1 MSKGRNHA
9 SRRLKAQQSTN
20 QVLGNQPNTRRKQ
33 TRRRNHQKVFR
44 ASELEVH
51 WRRFIPAS

>member
-33 TRRRNHQKVFR
+33 TESFKKLSGLMKQPVD
-44 ASELEVH
+44 
-51 WRRFIPAS
+51 IT